1 MEKHNNKTP
10 LRDLNAFEQ
19 KARLK
24 DIVLQAYHRRSRNL
38 PANLDEIVETL
49 KGDLLKSYPDCPIE
63 TIDDAI
69 VTETLH
75 DPDAALSVTFFFNA
89 VKKAWFTPRVNAHT
103 WESKTD
109 DDLAYWS
116 QRRKEL
122 EDKGLQ
128 GTDKYAEACE
138 MIRHYEQG
146 DTEQDTISLLDTC
159 ASKLK
164 AMDAYEKKG
173 YRVAKVA
180 VQGDI
185 RIPLPAFN
193 ARREFAYLA
202 MRRQIAF
209 DADLAHL
216 DQAIE
221 EVNQER
227 LREHHNRVDRS
238 HAKEDPD
245 VMAMAKRLAVLRW
258 LRACTIRNTT
268 PSAILTPLAE
278 ETSYQNLRR
287 TI

>member
-1 MEKHNNKTP
+1 METKEKTP
-10 LRDLNAFEQ
+10 IKTMAGIDLT
-19 KARLK
+19 KRLQG
-24 DIVLQAYHRRSRNL
+24 ILTQAYHRRSRQL
-38 PANLDEIVETL
+38 PANIAEISETL
-49 KGDLLKSYPDCPIE
+49 KGDLLKAFPDCPIE
-63 TIDDAI
+63 VVDDSIILA
-69 VTETLH
+69 TLNE
-75 DPDAALSVTFFFNA
+75 PDTPLSPTFFFNA

-109 DDLAYWS
+109 DDLAYWR
-116 QRRKEL
+116 QLRKEL

-159 ASKLK
+159 ASMLK

-193 ARREFAYLA
+193 ARREFAYLV
-202 MRRQIAF
+202 MRKQIAF

-221 EVNQER
+221 EVNKER
-227 LREHHNRVDRS
+227 LRDHHNRVDRS